1 MKAPELRSVMWTETC
16 PVTVMETCPVR
27 VREPGWVSA
36 VAETC
41 PVVAA
46 EVGAARATEPCL
58 VMMPEEG
65 PMTACDVLAEHSLV
79 IDLSARIRGDALAWG
94 VVAVLQRSD

>member
-1 MKAPELRSVMWTETC
+1 MWTETC

-27 VREPGWVSA
+27 VTETCPVMLTEPGWVSA

-46 EVGAARATEPCL
+46 EGGAARATEPCL
-58 VMMPEEG
+58 VTMPEEG
-65 PMTACDVLAEHSLV
+65 PMTAGVVLAEHSLV
-79 IDLSARIRGDALAWG
+79 IDLSARIRGDALARG
-94 VVAVLQRSD
+94 VVVVLQRSD